1 MFARD
6 CEHVTCRV
14 MTENG
19 NRMNPSASLA
29 VLYARSLKQEAARNW
44 KPYASVQR
52 EQEQAL
58 RRLEKCGVVTVA
70 DLIAEL
76 PRLPRGLQRSAI
88 EFVGLLK
95 IRRAIPVLI
104 DLMDRPRLRLVV
116 AQVLSYF
123 HESRP
128 ITEALVEAGQRE
140 LAASAPD
147 VTWLDAITIACLA
160 CDDRR
165 IAEILLKTYERT
177 DLPGWLRGNAADRLM
192 SQTGIAD
199 RRTTLYRRCR
209 AAALRGLDEEDL
221 DVRFG
226 SMYVIG
232 ALTSRGD
239 WNPPRVHTDFH
250 CALPRLREIAATDH
264 MLAPGYWWPLSAEAA
279 DVIGCI
285 ETGTWPQPDA
295 AHRWEGFPERGEW
308 RRD

>member
-1 MFARD
+1 MK
-6 CEHVTCRV
+6 TSP
-14 MTENG
+14 T
-19 NRMNPSASLA
+19 LA
-29 VLYARSLKQEAARNW
+29 ALDTRHLKQEAARNST
-44 KPYASVQR
+44 PSASVR
-52 EQEQAL
+52 RKQEQTL
-58 RRLEKCGVVTVA
+58 RRLEKRGVVTVA

-76 PRLPRGLQRSAI
+76 PRLPRGPQRSAI
-88 EFVGLLK
+88 GIAGPLR
-95 IRRAIPVLI
+95 IGQAIPVLL

-116 AQVLSYF
+116 ASVLSYF
-123 HESRP
+123 RESRP
-128 ITEALVEAGQRE
+128 ITEALVAVGQRE

-165 IAEILLKTYERT
+165 IAEILLMTYERT

-192 SQTGIAD
+192 SQTGIGD

-239 WNPPRVHTDFH
+239 WSPPKVHTDFH

-295 AHRWEGFPERGEW
+295 ADRWEGFPERGEW
-308 RRD
+308 RRETQAGA

>member
-1 MFARD
+1 
-6 CEHVTCRV
+6 
-14 MTENG
+14 
-19 NRMNPSASLA
+19 MNPSASLA

-239 WNPPRVHTDFH
+239 WNPPTVHTDFH
-250 CALPRLREIAATDH
+250 CALPRLRGIAATDH

>member
-1 MFARD
+1 MR
-6 CEHVTCRV
+6 
-14 MTENG
+14 
-19 NRMNPSASLA
+19 PSPSLA
-29 VLYARSLKQEAARNW
+29 VLYARHLKREAARNW
-44 KPYASVQR
+44 NPSASVRR
-52 EQEQAL
+52 ERQQTL
-58 RRLEKCGVVTVA
+58 RRLEKRGVVTVA
-70 DLIAEL
+70 DLVAEL
-76 PRLPRGLQRSAI
+76 PRLPRGLQNSAI
-88 EFVGLLK
+88 GIAGLLK
-95 IRRAIPVLI
+95 IWRAIPVLL

-165 IAEILLKTYERT
+165 IAEILLMTYERT

-192 SQTGIAD
+192 SQTVIGD

-209 AAALRGLDEEDL
+209 LAALRGLGEEDL

-226 SMYVIG
+226 SMFVIG
-232 ALTSRGD
+232 SLTNRGD
-239 WNPPRVHTDFH
+239 RSPPRVHTDFH

-264 MLAPGYWWPLSAEAA
+264 MLAPGFWWPLSAESA
-279 DVIGCI
+279 DVIGCV
-285 ETGTWPQPDA
+285 ENGTWPQPDA

-308 RRD
+308 RRG

>member
-1 MFARD
+1 MK
-6 CEHVTCRV
+6 
-14 MTENG
+14 
-19 NRMNPSASLA
+19 PSPALA
-29 VLYARSLKQEAARNW
+29 VLYARYLKHEAVQNW
-44 KPYASVQR
+44 KPSASVQR
-52 EQEQAL
+52 ERQQTL
-58 RRLEKCGVVTVA
+58 QRLQKRGVVTVA
-70 DLIAEL
+70 DLVAEL
-76 PRLPRGLQRSAI
+76 PRLPRSLQRSAI
-88 EFVGLLK
+88 EFVGHLEF
-95 IRRAIPVLI
+95 RRAIPALLE
-104 DLMDRPRLRLVV
+104 LMDRPRLRLVV
-116 AQVLSYF
+116 ASVLSYF
-123 HESRP
+123 RESRP
-128 ITEALVEAGQRE
+128 ITEALVAVGQRE
-140 LAASAPD
+140 LAAPAPD

-165 IAEILLKTYERT
+165 IAEILLMTYERT

-192 SQTGIAD
+192 SQTGIGD

-239 WNPPRVHTDFH
+239 WSPPKVHTDFH

-285 ETGTWPQPDA
+285 ESGTWPQPDA
-295 AHRWEGFPERGEW
+295 ADRWEGFPERGEW
-308 RRD
+308 RRETQAGA